1 MKYLFWSIP
10 LGFLVL
16 VSCGGTA
23 PIEVTHVR
31 EIDKTNDFELP
42 ILADNDQ
49 SRFRFV
55 PVAPTDNA
63 PVAPGE
69 APPRGLTWKT
79 PDGWKEL
86 PATSMRE
93 PNLRFGPADE
103 GECYVTRLSGGGG
116 GLSQNINRWRKQMGA
131 ADLTD
136 AEVDALPKKTLFGQH
151 ATFVSIEGAF
161 SGMGGEAKADYRLIG
176 LVLVISDAM
185 VTVKMTGPK
194 DLVTANEAYF
204 EAFCASLDMKS
215 SGQ

>member
-10 LGFLVL
+10 LGALILVG
-16 VSCGGTA
+16 CGGTT
-23 PIEVTHVR
+23 PIEVTQAR
-31 EIDKTNDFELP
+31 DIDKTNDFEVP
-42 ILADNDQ
+42 VLAENDQ

-55 PVAPTDNA
+55 PAAPTDTR

-69 APPRGLTWKT
+69 TQPLGLTWKT

-116 GLSQNINRWRKQMGA
+116 GLTQNINRWRKQMGA
-131 ADLTD
+131 ADLID
-136 AEVDALPKKTLFGQH
+136 AEVEALPKKTLFGQP
-151 ATFVSIEGAF
+151 AAFVSIDGAF
-161 SGMGGEAKADYRLIG
+161 AGMGGEAKADYRLMG
-176 LVLVISDAM
+176 LILVISDAM

-194 DLVTANEAYF
+194 DLVTANEANF
-204 EAFCASLDMKS
+204 EAFCASLDLKS
-215 SGQ
+215 GGQ